1 MISSFDK
8 NGAAKHYRREFI
20 QNVNDCDYEGALDN
34 LLKYH
39 DTVHNRD
46 FHLACGILY
55 FLMSQDSDDN
65 ELLVMAAREFMM
77 HLRRFPTSRVAFRD
91 LLGVHMLRHD
101 PAATLACAD
110 WAALHGFDIDGMFG
124 ELSEAGVELFMD
136 ESDGLDLD
144 GLLEKGE
151 FGEIDIQP
159 TNEEAGGDNAVPAKE
174 RHIIQFRGG
183 KNGGDKDARVEGL
196 SRDKILAMTP
206 SEAQTEFRDDWNGDV
221 FDAPDEID
229 DGEDFTEDVS
239 RELID
244 RLRDGD
250 MRGNSDMA
258 TQLALQKAEQL
269 CGNGDFESALGI
281 LAAIKPSDGRYYYC
295 AECMR
300 AFIFA
305 ETGDLDGAMRAVNRA
320 FEVLPHGAL
329 ASTLLCKIYED
340 KKQFDKIP
348 DALKNADVK
357 DYTDAGH
364 VYQAMRLA
372 IEYCTPEDALSLA
385 EDYIEEFNTM
395 DIRMLYAQMLYNH
408 GDRKA
413 ALREMYKLT
422 RIFYDDFN
430 THYYYKNAVLGVKS
444 MPVDED
450 APQTVLATAVNA
462 FVLINKQGLPD
473 DETVKGEMYDSYLEL
488 FLTLQ
493 YPREKQ
499 TSVAMF
505 ELLGRL
511 VEDGR
516 LEEKLRDALVSP
528 YVEPLVKA
536 VILSGLLKSG
546 QDDYLMSISFCPI
559 TGKAF
564 KPPTNG
570 FSDGFKTA
578 FAFTVALAHKLVPS
592 FNELAVKLKS
602 KLDASEF
609 SERDKAYYILQK
621 LKSSRGG
628 KKISDSRTC
637 FALGYG
643 SKSEAAQA
651 FAAVD
656 AYIGQI

>member
-8 NGAAKHYRREFI
+8 NGAARHYKREFI
-20 QNVNDCDYEGALDN
+20 QNVDDCDYEGALDN

-39 DTVHNRD
+39 DTVGNRD

-77 HLRRFPTSRVAFRD
+77 HLRRFPTSRVAYRD

-110 WAALHGFDIDGMFG
+110 WAALQGFDVDAMFG

-136 ESDGLDLD
+136 ESVGLDLE

-151 FGEIDIQP
+151 FGEIDVQP
-159 TNEEAGGDNAVPAKE
+159 TRDERGYDDAASDSG
-174 RHIIQFRGG
+174 RHILQFRGG
-183 KNGGDKDARVEGL
+183 KHSGNETPADGL
-196 SRDKILAMTP
+196 SREKILAINP
-206 SEAQTEFRDDWNGDV
+206 NAAQTDLNDDWEGDD
-221 FDAPDEID
+221 FDVSDEMGDEADIS
-229 DGEDFTEDVS
+229 EESS

-244 RLRDGD
+244 KLRGSDTP
-250 MRGNSDMA
+250 GNADMA

-269 CGNGDFESALGI
+269 CGEGDFSSALGI
-281 LAAIKPSDGRYYYC
+281 LADIKPVDGRYYYC

-300 AFIFA
+300 AFIYA
-305 ETGDLDGAMRAVNRA
+305 ETGDLDGALRAVDRA
-320 FEVLPHGAL
+320 FDVMPHGAL

-340 KKQFDKIP
+340 KKQYDKIP

-395 DIRMLYAQMLYNH
+395 DIRMLYAQMLYNY

-444 MPVDED
+444 MPIDED

-473 DETVKGEMYDSYLEL
+473 DETLHGEMFDSYLEL

-499 TSVAMF
+499 TSIAMF

-511 VEDGR
+511 VEDKR

-536 VILSGLLKSG
+536 VILAGLLKSG
-546 QDDYLMSISFCPI
+546 SNDYLMSVSYFPI
-559 TGKAF
+559 TSKVF
-564 KPPTNG
+564 KPPSDKC
-570 FSDGFKTA
+570 SDGYKTA

-592 FNELAVKLKS
+592 FNELVKELMP
-602 KLDASEF
+602 KLDKSEF

-621 LKSSRGG
+621 LKSTRGG

-637 FALGYG
+637 FALGYT
-643 SKSEAAQA
+643 SKAEAAQA

-656 AYIGQI
+656 AYIG